1 MQIKRLAATFGR
13 LENESLDLE
22 PGLNVI
28 EAPNEA
34 GKSTW
39 TALLRVMFYGL
50 NTRDRSPGADKRR
63 YQPWSGS
70 AMNGA
75 MDLSLPQGEVTITR
89 RTARANSPMGAFSA
103 VYTGTASPVDFL
115 TAAGCGETLLGVPQD
130 VFERSAYIRQSG
142 LAVDQSAALERR
154 IASLIT
160 TGEEDTSFTDAAGRL
175 KKQLNARRHNK
186 TGRIPQLE
194 QAMAELRTAAEE
206 LDGLVQSVNRDL
218 AEQDEL
224 QAQMEE
230 IRGLMARHDGAD
242 LTDEYRTVESLRLDV
257 ASAHDR
263 VKTLESGSRGLPD
276 RLELETLQGRINALV
291 SVDRAV
297 AESKSRLE
305 LAVRAFRT
313 AEAAMEAHPMAGK
326 DPSQAASIPLNAPP
340 RPKASPLFLVLA
352 LAAGLLTGGALAWF
366 TRIWP
371 AAVGGGLALFAAALL
386 LLFIPLRRRQTEW
399 DQDYAELARQR
410 REAVDAYTELYDKA
424 AQARTVCQGAQAAYE
439 AVEATAKANLDQILS
454 QVRAFR
460 PMVRDLADAR
470 AAMDEAFVRC
480 GELEQARR
488 KEDEARLRWQTR
500 RDEAP
505 PPPAEP
511 VERPQESREE
521 LLRRQADTVDRLS
534 ALRRRIHTTQGRIQA
549 LGDPE
554 DLRSQLRRMEEQYA
568 FLQKEYD
575 AIALATEVL
584 FVASSS
590 LQTRFSPDLGS
601 RAAAI
606 FTKLTKGKYNKVLLD
621 QDLRPS
627 AQETGQFVAHDV
639 PFLSQGAADQL
650 YLAVRLAICDMVL
663 PADRACPVLLD
674 DALVNFDDQRMA
686 AALDYLLELSERR
699 QVLLFTCQRR
709 EGEYL
714 RWACPDRFHCVRLQ
728 G

>member
-1 MQIKRLAATFGR
+1 
-13 LENESLDLE
+13 
-22 PGLNVI
+22 
-28 EAPNEA
+28 
-34 GKSTW
+34 
-39 TALLRVMFYGL
+39 
-50 NTRDRSPGADKRR
+50 
-63 YQPWSGS
+63 
-70 AMNGA
+70 
-75 MDLSLPQGEVTITR
+75 
-89 RTARANSPMGAFSA
+89 
-103 VYTGTASPVDFL
+103 
-115 TAAGCGETLLGVPQD
+115 
-130 VFERSAYIRQSG
+130 
-142 LAVDQSAALERR
+142 
-154 IASLIT
+154 
-160 TGEEDTSFTDAAGRL
+160 
-175 KKQLNARRHNK
+175 
-186 TGRIPQLE
+186 
-194 QAMAELRTAAEE
+194 
-206 LDGLVQSVNRDL
+206 
-218 AEQDEL
+218 
-224 QAQMEE
+224 
-230 IRGLMARHDGAD
+230 
-242 LTDEYRTVESLRLDV
+242 
-257 ASAHDR
+257 
-263 VKTLESGSRGLPD
+263 
-276 RLELETLQGRINALV
+276 
-291 SVDRAV
+291 
-297 AESKSRLE
+297 
-305 LAVRAFRT
+305 
-313 AEAAMEAHPMAGK
+313 MAGK

-371 AAVGGGLALFAAALL
+371 AAAGGGLALFAAALL

-424 AQARTVCQGAQAAYE
+424 VQARTVCQGAQAAYE

>member
-1 MQIKRLAATFGR
+1 
-13 LENESLDLE
+13 
-22 PGLNVI
+22 
-28 EAPNEA
+28 
-34 GKSTW
+34 
-39 TALLRVMFYGL
+39 
-50 NTRDRSPGADKRR
+50 
-63 YQPWSGS
+63 
-70 AMNGA
+70 MNGA

-130 VFERSAYIRQSG
+130 VYERSAYIRQSG

-160 TGEEDTSFTDAAGRL
+160 TGEEDTSFTDAANRL

-340 RPKASPLFLVLA
+340 RPKASPLFL
-352 LAAGLLTGGALAWF
+352 ALAWF

-386 LLFIPLRRRQTEW
+386 LLFLPLRRRQTEW

-488 KEDEARLRWQTR
+488 REDEARLRWQTR

-554 DLRSQLRRMEEQYA
+554 DLRSQLRRMPWPRRFSLWPA
-568 FLQKEYD
+568 PPCKPGSLRIW
-575 AIALATEVL
+575 AAAPLP
-584 FVASSS
+584 S
-590 LQTRFSPDLGS
+590 LQ
-601 RAAAI
+601 
-606 FTKLTKGKYNKVLLD
+606 N
-621 QDLRPS
+621 
-627 AQETGQFVAHDV
+627 
-639 PFLSQGAADQL
+639 
-650 YLAVRLAICDMVL
+650 
-663 PADRACPVLLD
+663 
-674 DALVNFDDQRMA
+674 
-686 AALDYLLELSERR
+686 
-699 QVLLFTCQRR
+699 
-709 EGEYL
+709 
-714 RWACPDRFHCVRLQ
+714 
-728 G
+728 

>member
-39 TALLRVMFYGL
+39 TALLRVMLYGL

-103 VYTGTASPVDFL
+103 VYTDTASPVDFL

-218 AEQDEL
+218 AEQDRL

-276 RLELETLQGRINALV
+276 RLELETLQGRINALA

-371 AAVGGGLALFAAALL
+371 AAVGGGLTLFAAALL
-386 LLFIPLRRRQTEW
+386 LLFLPLRRRQAEW

-410 REAVDAYTELYDKA
+410 REAVEAYTELYDKA

-488 KEDEARLRWQTR
+488 REDEARLRWQTR

-521 LLRRQADTVDRLS
+521 LLRRQADTVDQLS

-568 FLQKEYD
+568 SLQREYD
-575 AIALATEVL
+575 AIALAMEVL

-714 RWACPDRFHCVRLQ
+714 RWACPDRFHCVSLQ

>member
-22 PGLNVI
+22 SGLNVI

-130 VFERSAYIRQSG
+130 VYERSAYIRQSG

-160 TGEEDTSFTDAAGRL
+160 TGEEDTSFTDAANQL

-386 LLFIPLRRRQTEW
+386 LLFLPLRRRQAEW

>member
-13 LENESLDLE
+13 LENETLDLE
-22 PGLNVI
+22 PGLNII

-39 TALLRVMFYGL
+39 TAFLRVMLYGL
-50 NTRDRSPGADKRR
+50 NTRDRTAGADKRR

-75 MDLSLPQGEVTITR
+75 IDLSLPQGEITITR
-89 RTARANSPMGAFSA
+89 RTARANAPMGAFSA
-103 VYTGTASPVDFL
+103 VYKDTASPVDFL

-130 VFERSAYIRQSG
+130 VFERSAYIPQSG

-160 TGEEDTSFTDAAGRL
+160 TGEEDTSFTDAAGQL

-186 TGRIPQLE
+186 TGRLPQLE
-194 QAMAELRTAAEE
+194 QAMTELRAAAEE
-206 LDGLVQSVNRDL
+206 LDGLVRSVNRDL

-230 IRGLMARHDGAD
+230 IRELMARHDEAD

-276 RLELETLQGRINALV
+276 RLELETIQGRINALA

-297 AESKSRLE
+297 AEAKTRME

-313 AEAAMEAHPMAGK
+313 AEAALEAHPMAGK
-326 DPSQAASIPLNAPP
+326 DPSQAASAPLNAPP

-386 LLFIPLRRRQTEW
+386 LLFLPLRRRQAEW
-399 DQDYAELARQR
+399 DHDYAELARQR
-410 REAVDAYTELYDKA
+410 RETVEAYTELYDKA

-439 AVEATAKANLDQILS
+439 AVEATAKANLEQILS
-454 QVRAFR
+454 QIRAFR
-460 PMVRDLADAR
+460 PMVRDLTDAR
-470 AAMDEAFVRC
+470 AAMDEAFIRC
-480 GELEQARR
+480 GVLEQARR

-500 RDEAP
+500 LDEAP
-505 PPPAEP
+505 PPPSEP

-521 LLRRQADTVDRLS
+521 LLRRQADTVDQLA

-549 LGDPE
+549 QGDPE
-554 DLRSQLRRMEEQYA
+554 DLRAQLQRMEEQYA
-568 FLQKEYD
+568 SLQKEYD
-575 AIALATEVL
+575 AIALAMEVL

-590 LQTRFSPDLGS
+590 LQTRFSPDLGN

-627 AQETGQFVAHDV
+627 AQESGQFVAHDV

-663 PADRACPVLLD
+663 PRDRACPVLLD
-674 DALVNFDDQRMA
+674 DALVNFDDERMA

-709 EGEYL
+709 EGDYL
-714 RWACPDRFHCVRLQ
+714 RWASPGRFHFVKLR

>member
-1 MQIKRLAATFGR
+1 MNSKKKGR
-13 LENESLDLE
+13 
-22 PGLNVI
+22 
-28 EAPNEA
+28 
-34 GKSTW
+34 
-39 TALLRVMFYGL
+39 F
-50 NTRDRSPGADKRR
+50 
-63 YQPWSGS
+63 
-70 AMNGA
+70 
-75 MDLSLPQGEVTITR
+75 
-89 RTARANSPMGAFSA
+89 
-103 VYTGTASPVDFL
+103 
-115 TAAGCGETLLGVPQD
+115 
-130 VFERSAYIRQSG
+130 
-142 LAVDQSAALERR
+142 
-154 IASLIT
+154 
-160 TGEEDTSFTDAAGRL
+160 
-175 KKQLNARRHNK
+175 
-186 TGRIPQLE
+186 
-194 QAMAELRTAAEE
+194 
-206 LDGLVQSVNRDL
+206 
-218 AEQDEL
+218 
-224 QAQMEE
+224 
-230 IRGLMARHDGAD
+230 RGLKP
-242 LTDEYRTVESLRLDV
+242 V
-257 ASAHDR
+257 AF
-263 VKTLESGSRGLPD
+263 LLC
-276 RLELETLQGRINALV
+276 AL
-291 SVDRAV
+291 A
-297 AESKSRLE
+297 L
-305 LAVRAFRT
+305 
-313 AEAAMEAHPMAGK
+313 G
-326 DPSQAASIPLNAPP
+326 
-340 RPKASPLFLVLA
+340 A
-352 LAAGLLTGGALAWF
+352 LAACSPEKPDVPE
-366 TRIWP
+366 P
-371 AAVGGGLALFAAALL
+371 AAFDPQE
-386 LLFIPLRRRQTEW
+386 PLTICFDLDSVLDPRHYSFS
-399 DQDYAELARQR
+399 QDGSSKYTGAKQR
-410 REAVDAYTELYDKA
+410 REAVEAYTELYDKA

-500 RDEAP
+500 RDEA

-686 AALDYLLELSERR
+686 AALDYLREEAETR
-699 QVLLFTCQRR
+699 QILLFTCHSR
-709 EGEYL
+709 EAAYFRDDPAVSIQHLTAPAE
-714 RWACPDRFHCVRLQ
+714 RV
-728 G
+728 

>member
-39 TALLRVMFYGL
+39 TALLRVMLYGL

-130 VFERSAYIRQSG
+130 VYERSAYIRQSG

-276 RLELETLQGRINALV
+276 RLELETLQGRINALA

-305 LAVRAFRT
+305 LAVRTFRT

-386 LLFIPLRRRQTEW
+386 LLFLPLRRRQAEW

-568 FLQKEYD
+568 SLQREYD
-575 AIALATEVL
+575 AIALAMEVL

-714 RWACPDRFHCVRLQ
+714 RWACPDRFHCVSLQ

>member
-39 TALLRVMFYGL
+39 TALLRVMLYGL

-130 VFERSAYIRQSG
+130 VYERSAYIRQSG

-276 RLELETLQGRINALV
+276 RLELETLQGRINALA

-424 AQARTVCQGAQAAYE
+424 VQARTVCQGAQAAYE